1 MVNSGWLT
9 SYVLKCM
16 GQSIWNQRHV
26 CIEFVINNISPQGNV
41 KITLNLKVEEIFRD
55 CSANFLWNNWQLTK
69 ILLSHI
75 RHGVAGKPPPLIF
88 SKTTKYFY
96 QKITICYYQ
105 VLCLLSNNKMTRRK
119 NLSKNRQNISGP
131 GSFTKK
137 DEIERHVQT
146 LRLT

>member
-41 KITLNLKVEEIFRD
+41 KIKLNLKVEEIFRD

-69 ILLSHI
+69 ILFSHI

-88 SKTTKYFY
+88 SKTTFIKRLQFVTIKFFVFFRTTRWQEGRIWVKIDKIY
-96 QKITICYYQ
+96 QG
-105 VLCLLSNNKMTRRK
+105 LALLLRKMK
-119 NLSKNRQNISGP
+119 
-131 GSFTKK
+131 
-137 DEIERHVQT
+137 
-146 LRLT
+146 